1 MVRADVC
8 KLITEAPKAHG
19 IFETVEETERK
30 VYCTVKS
37 VGQSEVYQAQA
48 AGLNPELKLILAH
61 YFEYKG
67 EKIAEFHGERY
78 RILRTYINESD
89 QIELTIQKETGNAA
103 DYTPPEPE
111 TQSGAE
117 VVPDV

>member
-8 KLITEAPKAHG
+8 KLIAENPKAHG
-19 IFETVEETERK
+19 IFESAEETKRK

-61 YFEYKG
+61 AFEYRG
-67 EKIAEFHGERY
+67 EKLLEFHEERY
-78 RILRTYINESD
+78 RIIRTYINEGD
-89 QIELTIQKETGNAA
+89 QIELMIQKETGNAA
-103 DYTPPEPE
+103 EYTPPE
-111 TQSGAE
+111 TGTE
-117 VVPDV
+117 VSPNV